1 MILSTFWKP
10 IFWKQGNFLKVSS
23 PLVLGV
29 AVGAIIDALKEDLDY
44 VKEEDEDK
52 WRKAMKWLERV
63 EELYYDGRTVVD
75 NYDAFFMALGVV
87 LLYAIPVEPYNVE
100 RLASALGVDLKG
112 LGASLDHFVWFPY

>member
-1 MILSTFWKP
+1 
-10 IFWKQGNFLKVSS
+10 
-23 PLVLGV
+23 
-29 AVGAIIDALKEDLDY
+29 VGAIIDVLKKDLDY
-44 VKEEDEDK
+44 VKEEDEEK

-100 RLASALGVDLKG
+100 RLASVLGVNLKG
-112 LGASLDHFVWFPY
+112 LGASLDHFAWFPY